1 MKAKIQYIVFFISIL
16 LVPSG
21 LRSEITSQTGQYV
34 GSNLSSEGGVYAE
47 VSQDGSVVLYLF
59 SLEVEGSYDIFNFE
73 LSEGNTAVSQRGLV
87 GEFTL
92 GAPSSTRRAT
102 FKLDSGETYTLNY
115 SPPGTGDQTRY
126 VGTFADLEAAGGGIH
141 YAVEMIMVAD
151 DRVIWMLSGLAW
163 AVGVLDSQG
172 VEADLLIL
180 GSPTPLTF
188 TFQPENG
195 HVRTTAELGDDQYKM
210 ELWRVNKATLTN
222 ISTRGWIGGGKNMIS
237 GTVVDG
243 DAKRLLIRAVG
254 PALSDYGVST
264 AHPNPRI
271 TLVEGQ
277 EELASNDDWAGSDI
291 ANAAARVGAFPLSE
305 GSKDACL
312 LVELA
317 EGAYTI
323 IVEGDGDPGE
333 AIVEIYEVR

>member
-16 LVPSG
+16 LVPTG

-59 SLEVEGSYDIFNFE
+59 SVEEESSYDIFNFE
-73 LSEGNTAVSQRGLV
+73 LSEGNTAVSQKGLV

-115 SPPGTGDQTRY
+115 SPPGTGDQTGY
-126 VGTFADLEAAGGGIH
+126 VGSFAEPSGVGIH
-141 YAVEMIMVAD
+141 YAVEMIMLAD

-172 VEADLLIL
+172 VEADLVIS
-180 GSPTPLTF
+180 GDPIPLTF

-195 HVRTTAELGDDQYKM
+195 YVRTTVELEGEQYKM

-222 ISTRGWIGGGKNMIS
+222 ISTRGWTGGGQKMIA

-243 DAKRLLIRAVG
+243 GHKLLLIRAVG
-254 PALSDYGVST
+254 PTLSGYGVST
-264 AHPNPRI
+264 AHPDPRI
-271 TLVEGQ
+271 TLFEGQ
-277 EELASNDDWAGSDI
+277 TELASNDDWAGVDI

>member
-59 SLEVEGSYDIFNFE
+59 SLEEGGSYDIFNFE

-115 SPPGTGDQTRY
+115 SPPGTGNQTRY

-291 ANAAARVGAFPLSE
+291 ADIAAYVGAFPLSA

-312 LVELA
+312 LVTVA
-317 EGAYTI
+317 GGVYTI
-323 IVEGDGDPGE
+323 IAEGDGDLGE
-333 AIVEIYEVR
+333 VLVEVYEVP

>member
-115 SPPGTGDQTRY
+115 SPPGTGDQTGY
-126 VGTFADLEAAGGGIH
+126 VGTFAEPSGVGIH
-141 YAVEMIMVAD
+141 YAVEMIMLAD

-172 VEADLLIL
+172 VELDFVSS
-180 GSPTPLTF
+180 GNPTPLTF

-195 HVRTTAELGDDQYKM
+195 HVRTTAELGDEQYTM

-291 ANAAARVGAFPLSE
+291 ADIAAYVGAFPLSA

-312 LVELA
+312 LVTVA
-317 EGAYTI
+317 GGVYTI
-323 IVEGDGDPGE
+323 IAEGDGDLGE
-333 AIVEIYEVR
+333 VLVEVYEVP

>member
-59 SLEVEGSYDIFNFE
+59 SLEEEGGYDIFNFE
-73 LSEGNTAVSQRGLV
+73 LSEGNTAVSRRGLV

-115 SPPGTGDQTRY
+115 SPPGTGDQTGY
-126 VGTFADLEAAGGGIH
+126 VGSFAEPSGGGGIN
-141 YAVEMIMVAD
+141 YAVEMIMLAD

-172 VEADLLIL
+172 VEADLVVSGDSII
-180 GSPTPLTF
+180 PLTF

-195 HVRTTAELGDDQYKM
+195 HVRTPVELEGYQYIM

-291 ANAAARVGAFPLSE
+291 ADIAAYVGAFPLSE

-312 LVELA
+312 LVTVA
-317 EGAYTI
+317 GGVYTI
-323 IVEGDGDPGE
+323 IAEGDGDLGE
-333 AIVEIYEVR
+333 VLVEVYEVP

>member
-16 LVPSG
+16 LVPTG

-59 SLEVEGSYDIFNFE
+59 LPEEGGSYDIFNFE

-126 VGTFADLEAAGGGIH
+126 VGALAEAEFGEGIQ

-172 VEADLLIL
+172 VETDLLIS
-180 GSPTPLTF
+180 GDPFPLTF

-195 HVRTTAELGDDQYKM
+195 YVRTTVELGGEQYNM

-291 ANAAARVGAFPLSE
+291 ADIAAYVGAFPLSA

-312 LVELA
+312 LVTVA
-317 EGAYTI
+317 GGVYTI
-323 IVEGDGDPGE
+323 IAEGDGDLGE
-333 AIVEIYEVR
+333 VLVEVYEVP

>member
-16 LVPSG
+16 LVPTG

-59 SLEVEGSYDIFNFE
+59 LPEEGGSYDIFNFE
-73 LSEGNTAVSQRGLV
+73 LSEGNTAVSKRGLE

-126 VGTFADLEAAGGGIH
+126 VGALAEGEFGEGIQ

-151 DRVIWMLSGLAW
+151 DRVIWMLSGFAW

-172 VEADLLIL
+172 VETDFLLS
-180 GSPTPLTF
+180 GEPYSLTF

-195 HVRTTAELGDDQYKM
+195 YVRTTVEIGGEQYNM

-291 ANAAARVGAFPLSE
+291 ADIAAYVGAFPLSA

-312 LVELA
+312 LVTVA
-317 EGAYTI
+317 GGVYTI
-323 IVEGDGDPGE
+323 IAEGDGDLGE
-333 AIVEIYEVR
+333 VLVEVYEVP